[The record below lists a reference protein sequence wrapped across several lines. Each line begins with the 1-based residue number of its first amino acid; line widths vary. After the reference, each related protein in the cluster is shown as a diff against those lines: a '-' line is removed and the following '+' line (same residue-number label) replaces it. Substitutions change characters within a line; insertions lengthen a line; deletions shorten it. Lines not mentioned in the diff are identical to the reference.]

1 MEVRAGITHW
11 VFEFKVVRE
20 GESSE
25 KRLEEAVS
33 QVLKQDYG
41 KQHHV
46 QELNRMVLI
55 YSLQGREFV
64 KWQLVD

>member
-1 MEVRAGITHW
+1 MEFGGGYIDFLGKGNRIY
-11 VFEFKVVRE
+11 
-20 GESSE
+20 E

>member
-1 MEVRAGITHW
+1 M
-11 VFEFKVVRE
+11 RE
-20 GESSE
+20 LHIGFSSSKWFVKESSE